1 MRKLLILSV
10 FLILFGG
17 VFSSVSAQMADVG
30 IKPNFVGGE
39 VTSVSENKI
48 VLQTKDGL
56 IEAVLSSK
64 TEYKRVPPD
73 NPVLKA
79 AVASSLSEV
88 ATGDKLLITGA
99 VSADKKTIPAKG
111 VYILTKSDIAKKQAN
126 ETEKWQT
133 RGISGRVTA
142 INPQAKQITVSARGV
157 TGEKITVVSLKDN
170 AKFRRYAPDS
180 VSFSES
186 LNSSF
191 AEIQTGDML
200 RAVGEKNAD
209 GSIITAEEILTG
221 SFQTVGGTV
230 TAIDAAKNEITI
242 SNVQTKKPVIIIIG
256 KNSVL
261 KQFPAEM
268 AQRMA
273 QMQMMQAG
281 GVRPGQGG
289 MGQGGMRPPGGNQ
302 ANPAGSAPPVGP
314 RGETPNQMSP
324 VSGRPGGMRGG
335 GGGGNIDDMLERFP
349 NITIETLKIGDM
361 IAVSST
367 KSPNQERLTAIKLL
381 SGVEPFLKTQ
391 QAGGQGQGGGRRGQD
406 TGFSIPGLEGGGGLP

>member
-1 MRKLLILSV
+1 MRKLSIISVLLIL
-10 FLILFGG
+10 LGG
-17 VFSSVSAQMADVG
+17 IISNVLAQTADVG

-39 VTSVSENKI
+39 VTTVSENKI
-48 VLQTKDGL
+48 VLQTKDGA
-56 IEAVLSSK
+56 IEAVLSNK

-79 AVASSLSEV
+79 AVVSSLSEV
-88 ATGDKLLITGA
+88 APGDKLLITGL

-111 VYILTKSDIAKKQAN
+111 VYILTKSDIAQKQAKEN
-126 ETEKWQT
+126 ERWQT

-142 INPQAKQITVSARGV
+142 VNPQTKEITVSSRGV
-157 TGEKITVVSLKDN
+157 VGEKSTVVGLKDN
-170 AKFRRYAPDS
+170 TKFRRYAPDS

-191 AEIQTGDML
+191 AEIQTGDMI

-209 GSIITAEEILTG
+209 DSTISAEEILTG
-221 SFQTVGGTV
+221 AFQTVGGTV

-242 SNVQTKKPVIIIIG
+242 SNIQTKKSVTIVIG

-261 KQFPAEM
+261 KQFPAEI

-273 QMQMMQAG
+273 QIQSMQAAG
-281 GVRPGQGG
+281 GAMQPGQGG
-289 MGQGGMRPPGGNQ
+289 TRPPRGTLP
-302 ANPAGSAPPVGP
+302 NPPTAPATAPVQGA
-314 RGETPNQMSP
+314 TPNQMNQN
-324 VSGRPGGMRGG
+324 RAPGGMRGG

-349 NITIETLKIGDM
+349 NISLDTLKVGDM

-367 KSPNQERLTAIKLL
+367 KSVNQNRFTAIKLL

-391 QAGGQGQGGGRRGQD
+391 QASGQQGGGRRGQD
-406 TGFSIPGLEGGGGLP
+406 TGFSIPGLEGGGGQP